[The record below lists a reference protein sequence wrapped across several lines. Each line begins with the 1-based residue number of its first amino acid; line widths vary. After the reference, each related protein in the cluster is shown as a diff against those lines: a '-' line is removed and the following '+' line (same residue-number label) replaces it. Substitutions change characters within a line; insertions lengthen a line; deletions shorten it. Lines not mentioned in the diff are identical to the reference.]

1 MSLNPASSPAVS
13 ISNMPTIPAP
23 TTPPA
28 ELAPLHVERLGLYDE
43 VSRCGACPALAA
55 PRKPSF

>member
-1 MSLNPASSPAVS
+1 MTLNPSSSPAVS
-13 ISNMPTIPAP
+13 ISMADTIPAP
-23 TTPPA
+23 TMPPA

-43 VSRCGACPALAA
+43 VSRCGACPALVA